1 MLKLAP
7 TFRMTLIA
15 PALIDIENE
24 FKFTTSRSSGPGGQ
38 SVNKVNSKVT
48 LRWDLKNSISI
59 DDEQRLRITE
69 KLAKLIN
76 SEGEIVLSAQTHRS
90 QLQNKEEVNHKLDG
104 LLSKAFIVRKARKRT
119 KPTKASRQKRL
130 TAKKKQSDKKKLR
143 KGLD

>member
-1 MLKLAP
+1 
-7 TFRMTLIA
+7 MTLKA

-38 SVNKVNSKVT
+38 SVNKVNTKVT
-48 LRWDLKNSISI
+48 LRWDVKNSISI

-76 SEGEIVLSAQTHRS
+76 SEGEIVLNAQTHRS
-90 QLQNKEEVNHKLDG
+90 QLQNKEEAIHKLDG
-104 LLSKAFIVRKARKRT
+104 LLTKAFIVRKARKRT
-119 KPTKASRQKRL
+119 NPTKASRQKRL